1 MELAMER
8 AKPSLAVAQEL
19 KVAMIFLQASLVR
32 VFALRV

>member
-19 KVAMIFLQASLVR
+19 EVAMIFLQASLVR
-32 VFALRV
+32 VFAPRV